1 MGLEACAVVG
11 DLVCTLLVE
20 VELTA
25 WKGNREEGEGPREE
39 GEGSGEEEEGPRE
52 EEEGPREEGE
62 GPKEEGERRSN
73 QRSGSIIFSGLLAR
87 EPVGMHSFI
96 L

>member
-1 MGLEACAVVG
+1 MKCDGVVFMGLEACAVVG

-39 GEGSGEEEEGPRE
+39 GEGSVEEEEGPRE
-52 EEEGPREEGE
+52 EEEGP
-62 GPKEEGERRSN
+62 KEEGGRGGVTR
-73 QRSGSIIFSGLLAR
+73 
-87 EPVGMHSFI
+87 
-96 L
+96 